1 MNLGIDSRTAA
12 IFRRDP
18 ARRSARV
25 VDYAVPVVFVLLW
38 ASGFVVPRAFA
49 PYAEPLSFVAAR
61 NTGAAAV
68 LVLLALA
75 LRRRWP
81 QTWANRI
88 GLMWAG
94 ALLQGFFLMAGYW
107 AIVGG
112 LAVGVGALI
121 GAMQPALTALFAAF
135 MVGEGLLRRQWVGL
149 ALGFVGVAVVISPK
163 LASGEG
169 HASVILALVFLA
181 GVACAAYAS
190 IYQKRFE
197 HTGDALTRTTLMFVG
212 AAIPAALGAMLF
224 EHGRVVVSF
233 PLVAVYLWSVFALA
247 IGATMALLYLI
258 QKGEAASA
266 ASLIYLVPPVSA
278 VMAWLGFNEPIGW
291 PLIAGFAITA
301 LGVAMVQ
308 TSDVG
313 GQMSDDRFKRSCD
326 L

>member
-18 ARRSARV
+18 ARRSARAV
-25 VDYAVPVVFVLLW
+25 EYAVPAVFVLLW

-81 QTWANRI
+81 QTWADRI

-233 PLVAVYLWSVFALA
+233 PLVAVYL
-247 IGATMALLYLI
+247 
-258 QKGEAASA
+258 
-266 ASLIYLVPPVSA
+266 
-278 VMAWLGFNEPIGW
+278 
-291 PLIAGFAITA
+291 
-301 LGVAMVQ
+301 
-308 TSDVG
+308 
-313 GQMSDDRFKRSCD
+313 
-326 L
+326 